1 MAFVGEFNNWW
12 YQQYTDTFANSLE
25 ATACIAGTI
34 ALGVGMAGLAL
45 IWDQIPIDWRL
56 VIIGKSGM
64 DPDAPYNG

>member
-45 IWDQIPIDWRL
+45 IWD
-56 VIIGKSGM
+56 
-64 DPDAPYNG
+64 